1 MHPRHEASGGGGGEA
16 ATRLP
21 GAYTRPHLSLLSTF
35 CGIGWMCCMISVTNT
50 AEFGGMDEWKPL
62 EVTHEVAEVAA
73 ASLAAAGHCE

>member
-1 MHPRHEASGGGGGEA
+1 
-16 ATRLP
+16 
-21 GAYTRPHLSLLSTF
+21 
-35 CGIGWMCCMISVTNT
+35 MCCMISVTNT